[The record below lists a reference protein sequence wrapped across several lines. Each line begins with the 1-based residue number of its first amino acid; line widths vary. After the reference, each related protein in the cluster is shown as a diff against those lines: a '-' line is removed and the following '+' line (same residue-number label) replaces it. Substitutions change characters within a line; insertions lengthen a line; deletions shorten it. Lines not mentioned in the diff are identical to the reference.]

1 MSAVVTPLQAS
12 GQEGKQAQRE
22 EIERRVIQLFAEVGE
37 AMAGATL
44 ALLTGN
50 REAAKAIVLRDEEI
64 DRREL
69 ELEQLTW
76 DELERGARSPAETR
90 YLVSLLRILP
100 EIERTGDLAEHVAS
114 RASRGLG
121 IEMSAK
127 ARGIVERMGEVA
139 CSLWGM
145 AADAYGDR
153 SIDASERIDR
163 LDDQM
168 DEYSVILTAE
178 IVSGNMT
185 LPVAIEVAML
195 GRFYE
200 RIGDHSVN
208 LARQVSA
215 WIRSAGG
222 GSGAPGAAGAA
233 GGSGTEGP
241 H

>member
-1 MSAVVTPLQAS
+1 VVSPQQES
-12 GQEGKQAQRE
+12 GHVSKLARRE
-22 EIERRVIQLFAEVGE
+22 EIERRVIQLFAQVGE
-37 AMAGATL
+37 AVAGATL
-44 ALLTGN
+44 ALLTGD
-50 REAAKAIVLRDEEI
+50 RQAAKAIVARDVEI
-64 DRREL
+64 DRNEL
-69 ELEQLTW
+69 ELERLTW
-76 DELERGARSPAETR
+76 EELERGSLSTAEMR
-90 YLVSLLRILP
+90 YLISLLRILP

-127 ARGIVERMGEVA
+127 ARGLVERMGEVA

-153 SIDASERIDR
+153 SVDAIDRIDR

-215 WIRSAGG
+215 SIRAA
-222 GSGAPGAAGAA
+222 SGADGADMPTG
-233 GGSGTEGP
+233 
-241 H
+241 

>member
-1 MSAVVTPLQAS
+1 
-12 GQEGKQAQRE
+12 
-22 EIERRVIQLFAEVGE
+22 VIQLFAEVGE
-37 AMAGATL
+37 AVAGATL
-44 ALLTGN
+44 ALLTGD
-50 REAAKAIVLRDEEI
+50 REAAKAIVRRDQEI

-69 ELEQLTW
+69 ELERLAW
-76 DELERGARSPAETR
+76 EMLERGGRGPAETR
-90 YLVSLLRILP
+90 YIVSMLRILP

-127 ARGIVERMGEVA
+127 ARGIVERMGELA

-153 SIDASERIDR
+153 SVEAFHRIDQ

-168 DEYSVILTAE
+168 DELSVILTAE
-178 IVSGNMT
+178 LVSGQMT
-185 LPVAIEVAML
+185 LPVAIEVAMI

-208 LARQVSA
+208 LARQVRE
-215 WIRSAGG
+215 WIRSTTAGG
-222 GSGAPGAAGAA
+222 GPGR
-233 GGSGTEGP
+233 
-241 H
+241 

>member
-1 MSAVVTPLQAS
+1 MTRL
-12 GQEGKQAQRE
+12 E
-22 EIERRVIQLFAEVGE
+22 ELDRRVIQLFAEVGE
-37 AMAGATL
+37 AVAGATL
-44 ALLTGN
+44 ALLGGD
-50 REAAKAIVLRDEEI
+50 REAAKAIVRRDEEI

-69 ELEQLTW
+69 ELERLAW
-76 DELERGARSPAETR
+76 EALELAPASRSETR

-121 IEMSAK
+121 TEMSAK

-145 AADAYGDR
+145 AADAFGDR
-153 SIDASERIDR
+153 SVDAIDRIDR

-178 IVSGNMT
+178 IVSGNMS
-185 LPVAIEVAML
+185 LPVAIEVAMI

-208 LARQVSA
+208 LARQVSS
-215 WIRSAGG
+215 WNRV
-222 GSGAPGAAGAA
+222 APGE
-233 GGSGTEGP
+233 EGKR
-241 H
+241 

>member
-1 MSAVVTPLQAS
+1 VVTPLRDPNGADT
-12 GQEGKQAQRE
+12 GATGAEPRRLE
-22 EIERRVIQLFAEVGE
+22 EVDRRVIQLFAEVGE
-37 AMAGATL
+37 AVAGATL
-44 ALLTGN
+44 ALLTGD
-50 REAAKAIVLRDEEI
+50 REAAKAIVARDQEI

-69 ELEQLTW
+69 ELEHLAW
-76 DELERGARSPAETR
+76 EMLERGAGSAAETR
-90 YLVSLLRILP
+90 YIVSMLRILP

-127 ARGIVERMGEVA
+127 ARGIVERMGELA

-153 SIDASERIDR
+153 SVDAFDHLDH

-168 DEYSVILTAE
+168 DELSVILTAE
-178 IVSGNMT
+178 LVSGQMS
-185 LPVAIEVAML
+185 LPVAIEVAMI

-208 LARQVSA
+208 LARQVRE
-215 WIRSAGG
+215 WIRSTEGRG
-222 GSGAPGAAGAA
+222 GSPR
-233 GGSGTEGP
+233 
-241 H
+241 

>member
-1 MSAVVTPLQAS
+1 VTAGGS
-12 GQEGKQAQRE
+12 RGRE
-22 EIERRVIQLFAEVGE
+22 EVDRRVIQLFAEVGE
-37 AMAGATL
+37 AVAGATL
-44 ALLTGN
+44 ALLTGD
-50 REAAKAIVLRDEEI
+50 REAAKAIVQRDHEI

-69 ELEQLTW
+69 ELEQLAW
-76 DELERGARSPAETR
+76 EMLERGGAGPAETR
-90 YLVSLLRILP
+90 YIVSMLRILP

-127 ARGIVERMGEVA
+127 SRGIVERMGELA

-153 SIDASERIDR
+153 SVEAFDRIDQ

-168 DEYSVILTAE
+168 DELSVILTAE
-178 IVSGNMT
+178 LVSSQMT
-185 LPVAIEVAML
+185 LPVAIEVAMI

-208 LARQVSA
+208 LARQVRE
-215 WIRSAGG
+215 WIRSTSAGG
-222 GSGAPGAAGAA
+222 GPSR
-233 GGSGTEGP
+233 
-241 H
+241 

>member
-1 MSAVVTPLQAS
+1 MVTPLH
-12 GQEGKQAQRE
+12 GGDHFGGGGDHFGGGRDHFGGGGHGRRRE
-22 EIERRVIQLFAEVGE
+22 ELDRRVIQLFAEVGE
-37 AMAGATL
+37 AVAGATL

-50 REAAKAIVLRDEEI
+50 REAAKAIVQRDQEI

-69 ELEQLTW
+69 ELERLAW
-76 DELERGARSPAETR
+76 EMLERGGTAAETR
-90 YLVSLLRILP
+90 YVVSMLRILP

-127 ARGIVERMGEVA
+127 ARGIVERMGELA

-153 SIDASERIDR
+153 SVDAFDRIDQ

-168 DEYSVILTAE
+168 DELSVILTAE
-178 IVSGNMT
+178 LVSGQMA
-185 LPVAIEVAML
+185 LPVAIEVAMI

-208 LARQVSA
+208 LARQVRE
-215 WIRSAGG
+215 WIRSIGAS
-222 GSGAPGAAGAA
+222 GSG
-233 GGSGTEGP
+233 
-241 H
+241 